1 MLFVVLFLVV
11 AERGGDVKGL
21 PLYLCYLIL
30 RLSYT
35 FFFSLIILVAVV
47 IIIVSGNRFDIY

>member
-1 MLFVVLFLVV
+1 MLFVVLVV

-30 RLSYT
+30 WLSYT
-35 FFFSLIILVAVV
+35 F
-47 IIIVSGNRFDIY
+47 